1 MLENFKNETLN
12 SEKKILNIIRFGAII
27 PILIFSCIITYI
39 LIDKKNEELKN
50 EIDSIKSEYL
60 ERNKTNVKKEVDRV
74 FDSINYEI
82 NKSEES
88 LKFLLKE
95 KVYEAHSIATNIHK
109 EESDF
114 IKNGHTHSTDHIFET
129 IKNALGGM
137 IYNNGRGYIFI
148 DDRNGVN
155 LLQPLNKDI
164 EGKNL
169 LEYTDAKG
177 YQYMKKI
184 ADTVINKTEAYDEYY
199 WYKSKDDKNTY
210 KKLSF
215 FKYFEPLDFAIGT
228 GEYFD
233 DFQKQIQENLL
244 DKINN
249 IKFEDNGYIFIFIFN
264 TEGTYLSHFDKNKI
278 GTNGLNLK
286 DVNGKYFI
294 KDMIEFA
301 KNNNEGYFTYLAS
314 LKPNGSIHNTEKIS
328 YVKYFKE
335 WDWVIGAG
343 FYLEELNQ
351 IIQNKKIELKDKHK
365 TVINNILALSGI
377 ITIILAFISFFISKI
392 IEKMFNDYRRN
403 IKKEID
409 NTLEKERLLIQQ
421 SKMAVMGEMIGNI
434 AHQWKQPLSTIST
447 ISTGIKF
454 QNEMNC
460 LNDHDITLGMDNI
473 NGSVQYLSQTID
485 DFRNFFKPNKTKTNF
500 NILDA
505 LENTIKLMG
514 SQFKNNNI
522 ELIKN
527 INNAELY
534 GYYNELLQVLINILK
549 NAKDELIKL
558 DTNKRRIIFID
569 TYTDKS
575 NLIIKIRDNANGIPS
590 DIIEKIFDP
599 YFTTKENDEG
609 TGIGLY
615 MCKQIIDGMTGKIQV
630 INVEYEYEAQI
641 YYGAEFIISMDKFSI

>member
-1 MLENFKNETLN
+1 M
-12 SEKKILNIIRFGAII
+12 
-27 PILIFSCIITYI
+27 
-39 LIDKKNEELKN
+39 IDKKNEELKN

-74 FDSINYEI
+74 VDSINYEI

-249 IKFEDNGYIFIFIFN
+249 IKFEDNGYIFIFN

-630 INVEYEYEAQI
+630 INVEYEYEAQR

>member
-1 MLENFKNETLN
+1 MFIELKNKILN

-249 IKFEDNGYIFIFIFN
+249 IKFEDNGYIFIFN
-264 TEGTYLSHFDKNKI
+264 TEGTYLSHFEKNRI

-403 IKKEID
+403 IKKEMD

-447 ISTGIKF
+447 ISTGIKI
-454 QNEMNC
+454 QNEMDC
-460 LNDHDITLGMDNI
+460 LKDTDLTLGMDNI
-473 NGSVQYLSQTID
+473 NNSVQYLSQTID
-485 DFRNFFKPNKTKTNF
+485 DFRNFFKPDKIKTNF
-500 NILDA
+500 NISDVI
-505 LENTIKLMG
+505 ENTIKLMG

-575 NLIIKIRDNANGIPS
+575 NLIIKIRDNANGIPP
-590 DIIEKIFDP
+590 DIIEKIFEP

-630 INVEYEYEAQI
+630 INVEYEYEAQR

>member
-1 MLENFKNETLN
+1 MFIELKNKIFN

-74 FDSINYEI
+74 VDSINYEI
-82 NKSEES
+82 NKSDES

-184 ADTVINKTEAYDEYY
+184 ADTVINKTESYDEYY

-244 DKINN
+244 GKINN
-249 IKFEDNGYIFIFIFN
+249 IKFEDNGYIFIFN

>member
-60 ERNKTNVKKEVDRV
+60 ERNKTNVKKEVNRV
-74 FDSINYEI
+74 VDSINYEI

-249 IKFEDNGYIFIFIFN
+249 IKFEDNGYIFIFN

>member
-137 IYNNGRGYIFI
+137 IYNNGREYIFI

-249 IKFEDNGYIFIFIFN
+249 IKFEDNGYIFIFN

>member
-74 FDSINYEI
+74 VDSINYEI

-95 KVYEAHSIATNIHK
+95 KVYEAHSIATNIYK

-114 IKNGHTHSTDHIFET
+114 MKNGHAHSTDHIFET

-148 DDRNGVN
+148 DDKNGVN

-164 EGKNL
+164 EGQNL

-244 DKINN
+244 NKINN
-249 IKFEDNGYIFIFIFN
+249 IKFEDNGYIFIFN

-278 GTNGLNLK
+278 L
-286 DVNGKYFI
+286 
-294 KDMIEFA
+294 
-301 KNNNEGYFTYLAS
+301 
-314 LKPNGSIHNTEKIS
+314 
-328 YVKYFKE
+328 
-335 WDWVIGAG
+335 VI
-343 FYLEELNQ
+343 
-351 IIQNKKIELKDKHK
+351 
-365 TVINNILALSGI
+365 
-377 ITIILAFISFFISKI
+377 
-392 IEKMFNDYRRN
+392 
-403 IKKEID
+403 
-409 NTLEKERLLIQQ
+409 
-421 SKMAVMGEMIGNI
+421 
-434 AHQWKQPLSTIST
+434 
-447 ISTGIKF
+447 
-454 QNEMNC
+454 
-460 LNDHDITLGMDNI
+460 
-473 NGSVQYLSQTID
+473 
-485 DFRNFFKPNKTKTNF
+485 
-500 NILDA
+500 
-505 LENTIKLMG
+505 
-514 SQFKNNNI
+514 
-522 ELIKN
+522 
-527 INNAELY
+527 
-534 GYYNELLQVLINILK
+534 
-549 NAKDELIKL
+549 
-558 DTNKRRIIFID
+558 
-569 TYTDKS
+569 
-575 NLIIKIRDNANGIPS
+575 
-590 DIIEKIFDP
+590 
-599 YFTTKENDEG
+599 
-609 TGIGLY
+609 
-615 MCKQIIDGMTGKIQV
+615 
-630 INVEYEYEAQI
+630 
-641 YYGAEFIISMDKFSI
+641 

>member
-249 IKFEDNGYIFIFIFN
+249 IKFEDNGYIFIFN

-575 NLIIKIRDNANGIPS
+575 NLIIKIRDNANGIPP
-590 DIIEKIFDP
+590 DIIEKIFEP
-599 YFTTKENDEG
+599 YFTTKSKSQG
-609 TGIGLY
+609 TGLGLY
-615 MCKQIIDGMTGKIQV
+615 MAKMIIENGLLGQLSVENKSNGASFTIKISKGK
-630 INVEYEYEAQI
+630 
-641 YYGAEFIISMDKFSI
+641 K

>member
-60 ERNKTNVKKEVDRV
+60 ERNKTNVRKEVDRV
-74 FDSINYEI
+74 VDSINYEI

-249 IKFEDNGYIFIFIFN
+249 IKFEDNGYIFIFN

-527 INNAELY
+527 INNVELY

>member
-1 MLENFKNETLN
+1 MFIELKNKIFN

-95 KVYEAHSIATNIHK
+95 KVYEAHSIATNIYK

-114 IKNGHTHSTDHIFET
+114 MKNGHAHSQDHIFET

-249 IKFEDNGYIFIFIFN
+249 IKFEDNGYIFIFN

-630 INVEYEYEAQI
+630 INVEYEYEAQR

>member
-1 MLENFKNETLN
+1 MFIELKNKIFN

-249 IKFEDNGYIFIFIFN
+249 IKFEDNGYIFIFN

>member
-1 MLENFKNETLN
+1 MFIELKNKTLN

-249 IKFEDNGYIFIFIFN
+249 IKFEDNGYIFIFN

>member
-39 LIDKKNEELKN
+39 LSDKKNEDLKN

-249 IKFEDNGYIFIFIFN
+249 IKFEDNGYIFIFN

-527 INNAELY
+527 INNVELY

-630 INVEYEYEAQI
+630 INVEYEYEAQR
-641 YYGAEFIISMDKFSI
+641 YYGAEFIISMEKFSI

>member
-1 MLENFKNETLN
+1 MLEDLKNKIFN

-74 FDSINYEI
+74 VDSINYEI

-95 KVYEAHSIATNIHK
+95 KVYEAHSIATNIYK

-114 IKNGHTHSTDHIFET
+114 MKNGHAHSQDHIFET

-148 DDRNGVN
+148 NDRNGVN

-184 ADTVINKTEAYDEYY
+184 ANTVINKTEAYDEYY

-244 DKINN
+244 NKINN
-249 IKFEDNGYIFIFIFN
+249 IKFEDNEYIFIFN

-351 IIQNKKIELKDKHK
+351 IIQNKETILKDKHK

-377 ITIILAFISFFISKI
+377 ITIILLFISFFMSKI
-392 IEKMFNDYRRN
+392 IEKMFNNYRRN
-403 IKKEID
+403 IKKEMD

-447 ISTGIKF
+447 ISTGIKI
-454 QNEMNC
+454 QNEMDC
-460 LNDHDITLGMDNI
+460 LKDTDLTLGMDNI

-500 NILDA
+500 NISDVI
-505 LENTIKLMG
+505 ENTIKLMG

-527 INNAELY
+527 INNVELY

-630 INVEYEYEAQI
+630 INVEYEYEAQR

>member
-249 IKFEDNGYIFIFIFN
+249 IKFEDNGYIFIFN

-403 IKKEID
+403 IKKEMD
-409 NTLEKERLLIQQ
+409 NSLDKEKLLIQQ
-421 SKMAVMGEMIGNI
+421 SKMAIMGEMIGNI

-447 ISTGIKF
+447 ISTGIKI

-500 NILDA
+500 NISDVI
-505 LENTIKLMG
+505 ENTIKLMG

-527 INNAELY
+527 INNVELY

-569 TYTDKS
+569 AYRNKS
-575 NLIIKIRDNANGIPS
+575 NLFIKIRDNANGIPS
-590 DIIEKIFDP
+590 DIIEKIFEP

-630 INVEYEYEAQI
+630 INVEYEYEAQR

>member
-95 KVYEAHSIATNIHK
+95 KVYEAHSIATNIYK

-114 IKNGHTHSTDHIFET
+114 MKNGHAHSTDHIFET

-148 DDRNGVN
+148 DDKNGVN

-164 EGKNL
+164 EGQNL

-249 IKFEDNGYIFIFIFN
+249 IKFEDNGYIFIFN

-500 NILDA
+500 NISDVI
-505 LENTIKLMG
+505 ENTIKLMG

>member
-249 IKFEDNGYIFIFIFN
+249 IKFEDNGYIFIFN

-630 INVEYEYEAQI
+630 INVEYEYEAQR

>member
-1 MLENFKNETLN
+1 MFRNLKNKTFN
-12 SEKKILNIIRFGAII
+12 NEKKILNIIRFGAII

-39 LIDKKNEELKN
+39 LIDKKNKELKN
-50 EIDSIKSEYL
+50 EIDTLKSEYL
-60 ERNKTNVKKEVDRV
+60 ERNKTNVKNEVDRV
-74 FDSINYEI
+74 VDSINYEI
-82 NKSEES
+82 NKSEQS
-88 LKFLLKE
+88 LKTSLKE
-95 KVYEAHSIATNIHK
+95 KVYEAHSIATNIYK

-114 IKNGHTHSTDHIFET
+114 IKHGNTHSKEHVFET

-148 DDRNGVN
+148 DDKNGVN

-228 GEYFD
+228 GEYFV
-233 DFQKQIQENLL
+233 DFEKEIQKNQL

-249 IKFEDNGYIFIFIFN
+249 IKFEDNGYIFIFDKD
-264 TEGTYLSHFDKNKI
+264 GTYLSHFDKNKI

-286 DVNGKYFI
+286 DINGNYFI
-294 KDMIEFA
+294 KEMIEFS
-301 KNNNEGYFTYLAS
+301 KKNNEGYLSYLATT
-314 LKPNGSIHNTEKIS
+314 KPNNVIKSTEKIS

-343 FYLEELNQ
+343 FYLDELNQ
-351 IIQNKKIELKDKHK
+351 IIQNKELGLKDKHK
-365 TVINNILALSGI
+365 TVINNILILSSI
-377 ITIILAFISFFISKI
+377 ITIILLIISFFISKI
-392 IEKMFNDYRRN
+392 IEEMFNNYKMN
-403 IKKEID
+403 IKQEMN
-409 NTLEKERLLIQQ
+409 NTLEKERLLLQQ
-421 SKMAVMGEMIGNI
+421 SKMAIMGEMIGNI
-434 AHQWKQPLSTIST
+434 AHQWRQPLSTIST

-454 QNEMNC
+454 QNDMDC
-460 LNDHDITLGMDNI
+460 LKDTDLTLGMENI
-473 NGSVQYLSQTID
+473 NNSVQYLSQTID
-485 DFRNFFKPNKTKTNF
+485 DFRDFFKPDKIKTNF
-500 NILDA
+500 NISDVI
-505 LENTIKLMG
+505 ENTIKLMG

-527 INNAELY
+527 INNIELY
-534 GYYNELLQVLINILK
+534 GYYNELLQVLINLLK
-549 NAKDELIKL
+549 NAKDELVKL
-558 DTNKRRIIFID
+558 EENKKRLIFID
-569 TYTDKS
+569 AYSDKT
-575 NLIIKIRDNANGIPS
+575 NLIIKIKDNASGIPS
-590 DIIEKIFDP
+590 DIIEKIFEP
-599 YFTTKENDEG
+599 YFTTKEENEG

-615 MCKQIIDGMTGKIQV
+615 ICKQIIHGMNGKIEV
-630 INVEYEYEAQI
+630 INVEYEHEGDRYC
-641 YYGAEFIISMDKFSI
+641 GAEFIISL

>member
-1 MLENFKNETLN
+1 MLEDLKNKIFN

-249 IKFEDNGYIFIFIFN
+249 IKFEDNGYIFIFN

-343 FYLEELNQ
+343 FYLDELNQ
-351 IIQNKKIELKDKHK
+351 IIQNKETILKDKHK
-365 TVINNILALSGI
+365 TIINNILILASI

-421 SKMAVMGEMIGNI
+421 SKMAIMGEMIGNI

-447 ISTGIKF
+447 ISTGIKI

-590 DIIEKIFDP
+590 DIIEKIFEP

-630 INVEYEYEAQI
+630 INVEYEYEAQR

>member
-39 LIDKKNEELKN
+39 LIDKKNKELKN

-249 IKFEDNGYIFIFIFN
+249 IKFEDNGYIFIFN

>member
-1 MLENFKNETLN
+1 MFIELKNKIFN

-27 PILIFSCIITYI
+27 PILIFSCLITYI

-88 LKFLLKE
+88 LKTFLKE

-249 IKFEDNGYIFIFIFN
+249 IKFEDNGYIFIFN

-473 NGSVQYLSQTID
+473 NNSVQYLSQTID

>member
-27 PILIFSCIITYI
+27 PILIFSCLITYI

-74 FDSINYEI
+74 VDSINYEI

-95 KVYEAHSIATNIHK
+95 KVYEAHSIATNIYK

-249 IKFEDNGYIFIFIFN
+249 IKFEDNGYIFIFN

>member
-95 KVYEAHSIATNIHK
+95 KVYEAHSIATNIYK

-114 IKNGHTHSTDHIFET
+114 MKNGHAHSTDHIFET

-148 DDRNGVN
+148 DDKNGVN

-249 IKFEDNGYIFIFIFN
+249 IKFEDNGYIFIFN

-301 KNNNEGYFTYLAS
+301 KNNNEGYLSYLAS
-314 LKPNGSIHNTEKIS
+314 SKPDSIIHNTEKIS

-343 FYLEELNQ
+343 FYLDELNQ
-351 IIQNKKIELKDKHK
+351 IIQNKETILKDKHK
-365 TVINNILALSGI
+365 TIINNILILASI
-377 ITIILAFISFFISKI
+377 ITIILLFISFFMSKI
-392 IEKMFNDYRRN
+392 IEKMFNNYKIG
-403 IKKEID
+403 IKKEMD

-421 SKMAVMGEMIGNI
+421 SKMAIMGEMIGNI
-434 AHQWKQPLSTIST
+434 AH
-447 ISTGIKF
+447 
-454 QNEMNC
+454 
-460 LNDHDITLGMDNI
+460 
-473 NGSVQYLSQTID
+473 
-485 DFRNFFKPNKTKTNF
+485 
-500 NILDA
+500 
-505 LENTIKLMG
+505 
-514 SQFKNNNI
+514 
-522 ELIKN
+522 
-527 INNAELY
+527 
-534 GYYNELLQVLINILK
+534 
-549 NAKDELIKL
+549 
-558 DTNKRRIIFID
+558 
-569 TYTDKS
+569 
-575 NLIIKIRDNANGIPS
+575 
-590 DIIEKIFDP
+590 
-599 YFTTKENDEG
+599 
-609 TGIGLY
+609 
-615 MCKQIIDGMTGKIQV
+615 
-630 INVEYEYEAQI
+630 
-641 YYGAEFIISMDKFSI
+641 

>member
-1 MLENFKNETLN
+1 MLEDLKNKIFN

-129 IKNALGGM
+129 IKNSLGGM

-249 IKFEDNGYIFIFIFN
+249 IKFEDNGYIFIFN

-421 SKMAVMGEMIGNI
+421 SKMAIMGEMIGNI

-630 INVEYEYEAQI
+630 INVEYEYEAQR

>member
-1 MLENFKNETLN
+1 M
-12 SEKKILNIIRFGAII
+12 
-27 PILIFSCIITYI
+27 P
-39 LIDKKNEELKN
+39 
-50 EIDSIKSEYL
+50 
-60 ERNKTNVKKEVDRV
+60 
-74 FDSINYEI
+74 
-82 NKSEES
+82 
-88 LKFLLKE
+88 
-95 KVYEAHSIATNIHK
+95 
-109 EESDF
+109 
-114 IKNGHTHSTDHIFET
+114 
-129 IKNALGGM
+129 
-137 IYNNGRGYIFI
+137 
-148 DDRNGVN
+148 
-155 LLQPLNKDI
+155 
-164 EGKNL
+164 
-169 LEYTDAKG
+169 
-177 YQYMKKI
+177 
-184 ADTVINKTEAYDEYY
+184 
-199 WYKSKDDKNTY
+199 
-210 KKLSF
+210 
-215 FKYFEPLDFAIGT
+215 
-228 GEYFD
+228 
-233 DFQKQIQENLL
+233 
-244 DKINN
+244 
-249 IKFEDNGYIFIFIFN
+249 
-264 TEGTYLSHFDKNKI
+264 
-278 GTNGLNLK
+278 
-286 DVNGKYFI
+286 
-294 KDMIEFA
+294 
-301 KNNNEGYFTYLAS
+301 
-314 LKPNGSIHNTEKIS
+314 
-328 YVKYFKE
+328 
-335 WDWVIGAG
+335 
-343 FYLEELNQ
+343 
-351 IIQNKKIELKDKHK
+351 
-365 TVINNILALSGI
+365 
-377 ITIILAFISFFISKI
+377 TIILAFISFFISKI

>member
-95 KVYEAHSIATNIHK
+95 KVYEAHSIATNIYK

-114 IKNGHTHSTDHIFET
+114 MKNGHAHSTDHIFET

-148 DDRNGVN
+148 DDKNGVN

-164 EGKNL
+164 EGQNL

-249 IKFEDNGYIFIFIFN
+249 IKFEDNGYIFIFN

>member
-148 DDRNGVN
+148 DDKNGVN

-164 EGKNL
+164 EGQNL

-249 IKFEDNGYIFIFIFN
+249 IKFEDNGYIFIFN

-351 IIQNKKIELKDKHK
+351 IIQNKETILKDKHK
-365 TVINNILALSGI
+365 TIINNILILASI
-377 ITIILAFISFFISKI
+377 ITIILLFISFFMSKI
-392 IEKMFNDYRRN
+392 IEKMFNNYRRN
-403 IKKEID
+403 IKKEMD

-447 ISTGIKF
+447 ISTGIKI
-454 QNEMNC
+454 QNEMDC
-460 LNDHDITLGMDNI
+460 LKDTDLTLGMDNI
-473 NGSVQYLSQTID
+473 NNSVQYLSQTID
-485 DFRNFFKPNKTKTNF
+485 DFRNFFKPDKTKTNF
-500 NILDA
+500 NISDVI
-505 LENTIKLMG
+505 ENTIKLMG

-527 INNAELY
+527 INNVELY

-599 YFTTKENDEG
+599 YFTTKHKFQG
-609 TGIGLY
+609 TGLGLFV
-615 MCKQIIDGMTGKIQV
+615 CSQIV
-630 INVEYEYEAQI
+630 IEHFHGNITCENILKDNEK
-641 YYGAEFIISMDKFSI
+641 GCEFLITFPI

>member
-1 MLENFKNETLN
+1 
-12 SEKKILNIIRFGAII
+12 
-27 PILIFSCIITYI
+27 
-39 LIDKKNEELKN
+39 
-50 EIDSIKSEYL
+50 
-60 ERNKTNVKKEVDRV
+60 
-74 FDSINYEI
+74 
-82 NKSEES
+82 
-88 LKFLLKE
+88 
-95 KVYEAHSIATNIHK
+95 
-109 EESDF
+109 
-114 IKNGHTHSTDHIFET
+114 
-129 IKNALGGM
+129 
-137 IYNNGRGYIFI
+137 
-148 DDRNGVN
+148 
-155 LLQPLNKDI
+155 
-164 EGKNL
+164 
-169 LEYTDAKG
+169 
-177 YQYMKKI
+177 
-184 ADTVINKTEAYDEYY
+184 
-199 WYKSKDDKNTY
+199 
-210 KKLSF
+210 
-215 FKYFEPLDFAIGT
+215 
-228 GEYFD
+228 
-233 DFQKQIQENLL
+233 
-244 DKINN
+244 
-249 IKFEDNGYIFIFIFN
+249 
-264 TEGTYLSHFDKNKI
+264 
-278 GTNGLNLK
+278 
-286 DVNGKYFI
+286 
-294 KDMIEFA
+294 
-301 KNNNEGYFTYLAS
+301 
-314 LKPNGSIHNTEKIS
+314 
-328 YVKYFKE
+328 
-335 WDWVIGAG
+335 
-343 FYLEELNQ
+343 
-351 IIQNKKIELKDKHK
+351 
-365 TVINNILALSGI
+365 
-377 ITIILAFISFFISKI
+377 
-392 IEKMFNDYRRN
+392 MFNDYRRN

-473 NGSVQYLSQTID
+473 NGSDQYLSQTID

-514 SQFKNNNI
+514 SLFKNNNI

>member
-60 ERNKTNVKKEVDRV
+60 ERNKTNVRKEVDRV
-74 FDSINYEI
+74 VDSINYEI

-249 IKFEDNGYIFIFIFN
+249 IKFEDNGYIFIFN

-575 NLIIKIRDNANGIPS
+575 NLIIKIRDNANGIPP
-590 DIIEKIFDP
+590 DIIEKIFEP

>member
-249 IKFEDNGYIFIFIFN
+249 IKFEDNGYIFIFN

-630 INVEYEYEAQI
+630 INVEYEYEAQR
-641 YYGAEFIISMDKFSI
+641 YYGAEFIISMEKFSI

>member
-1 MLENFKNETLN
+1 MLEDLKNKIFN

-74 FDSINYEI
+74 VDSINYEI

-95 KVYEAHSIATNIHK
+95 KVYEAHSIATNIYK

-114 IKNGHTHSTDHIFET
+114 IKNGPTHSQDHIFET

-164 EGKNL
+164 EGQNL

-249 IKFEDNGYIFIFIFN
+249 IKFEDNGYIFIFN

-377 ITIILAFISFFISKI
+377 ITIILVFISFFISKI

-630 INVEYEYEAQI
+630 INVEYEYEAQR
-641 YYGAEFIISMDKFSI
+641 YYGAEFIISMEKFSI

>member
-74 FDSINYEI
+74 VDSINYEI

-95 KVYEAHSIATNIHK
+95 KVYEAHSIATNIYK

-114 IKNGHTHSTDHIFET
+114 MKNGHAHSTDHIFET

-148 DDRNGVN
+148 DDKNGVN

-164 EGKNL
+164 EGQNL

-249 IKFEDNGYIFIFIFN
+249 IKFEDNGYIFIFN

-351 IIQNKKIELKDKHK
+351 IIQNKETILKDKHK
-365 TVINNILALSGI
+365 TIINNILILASI
-377 ITIILAFISFFISKI
+377 ITVILLFISFFMSKI
-392 IEKMFNDYRRN
+392 IEKMFNNYRRN
-403 IKKEID
+403 IKKEMD

-447 ISTGIKF
+447 ISTGIKI
-454 QNEMNC
+454 QNEMDC
-460 LNDHDITLGMDNI
+460 LKDTDLTLGMDNI
-473 NGSVQYLSQTID
+473 NNSVQYLSQTID
-485 DFRNFFKPNKTKTNF
+485 DFRNFFKPDKTKTNF
-500 NILDA
+500 NISDVI
-505 LENTIKLMG
+505 ENTIKLMG

-527 INNAELY
+527 INNVELY
-534 GYYNELLQVLINILK
+534 GYNNELLQVLINILK

-630 INVEYEYEAQI
+630 INVEYEYEAQR

>member
-177 YQYMKKI
+177 YQNMKKI

-249 IKFEDNGYIFIFIFN
+249 IKFEDNGYIFIFN

-575 NLIIKIRDNANGIPS
+575 NLIIKIRDNANGIPP
-590 DIIEKIFDP
+590 DIIEKIFEP